1 MAMATRPTCA
11 VSDLIARGKESTAV
25 LQTLLG
31 KQATAAGEMPHGIWE
46 LTEQILRCCDRALAA
61 LQEGTEH
68 AASGGDRKRKSDHGT
83 GAPRS
88 KRMRYNQ

>member
-1 MAMATRPTCA
+1 MAARPTCA
-11 VSDLIARGKESTAV
+11 ASELIARARESIAV

-31 KQATAAGEMPHGIWE
+31 KQATEAGEMPHGIWE
-46 LTEQILRCCDRALAA
+46 LAEQILRCCDRALAT

-68 AASGGDRKRKSDHGT
+68 TASGGDRKRKSEHGT